1 MSRAREGLRP
11 PLLSL
16 VGVFRPRTLP
26 GSAPDL
32 PFYVAT
38 KVQSVAHV
46 LFLKYCVPGNV
57 DVNTFAS
64 KRSELIGNSASVR
77 KRRVIH
83 IKPIRV
89 SMRPPVA
96 ARIINYIKQERKG
109 DMWLALEPL
118 TAILL
123 KYVSVR
129 KLQVAIL
136 ARSSREMSRT
146 VPSCH
151 EFAFQFGLAF
161 FLDANN
167 SKPIANTARI
177 RDCWLD

>member
-1 MSRAREGLRP
+1 MSPVNL
-11 PLLSL
+11 
-16 VGVFRPRTLP
+16 
-26 GSAPDL
+26 
-32 PFYVAT
+32 
-38 KVQSVAHV
+38 
-46 LFLKYCVPGNV
+46 

-64 KRSELIGNSASVR
+64 KRSELIENSAIVR

-109 DMWLALEPL
+109 DMWLALDPL

-167 SKPIANTARI
+167 SKPIANTASHTRLLVGLKHRTGI
-177 RDCWLD
+177 VHRSRWINRQRQRS